1 MTQTMTETL
10 QLIPGKADG
19 SRPAFSSDR
28 EYEQFRREFA
38 EAVRPDLDRYR
49 IARQKSE
56 ESARHHR
63 VN

>member
-1 MTQTMTETL
+1 MTEAL
-10 QLIPGKADG
+10 QLIPGKTDQ

-28 EYEQFRREFA
+28 EYEQYRENFA
-38 EAVRPDLDRYR
+38 DAVRPDLDRYR
-49 IARQKSE
+49 IARMKSE